1 MSKPD
6 WLEITEYISVFSS
19 VCGTVAAA
27 VTQQAVYAA
36 APIALTLGLNLLNRE
51 RANKLTRNFSET
63 ATMEVREA
71 VREEIAPLGD
81 RLEQLESKSQ
91 QFRNQAKQ
99 RIAQIKELSRESGE
113 AAIAL
118 VHQILD
124 PIGDKLDA
132 LESEVQASHDERN
145 KLRQELD
152 SFPESL
158 AKLESVLQQVRKET
172 AKASQI
178 EPAISEQLERSLNPV
193 SDRLSELERSL
204 TELTGL
210 EQQVNQLKEAAME
223 TVRETIETYSS
234 RLEKIETQSGR
245 YGTRIEE
252 IRALVR
258 AGETGSDRA
267 EGQETGSEEEDA
279 IAPVSLDI
287 YYRRLDELESEIERY
302 SSANEEQLSQLKAKL
317 KESLERAEEV
327 AIAKIDAA
335 LLPFIERLEKLE
347 QSQTNPIPT
356 TPSVS
361 PDSIEETPVTET
373 EDTAAKPEQSPK
385 QLSKEESE
393 PESSVASSLPPQ
405 VPSQYRK
412 EKITTRETAAT
423 PPPPSEPSEPLEEE
437 FPDFDLEEQSENPA
451 GNRIIGD
458 LESSIGEAVNEIQ
471 GFVGNLF
478 KGKTRP
484 DGVALGNVRG
494 WRGYGAIAGHA
505 DGVTSVCI
513 SPDGQKIASGDRDN
527 TIKIWQLETGAE
539 LFNLSGPEWFAA
551 ANSIVWSPDSRIIA
565 CALGENIAIW
575 QSSNGE
581 EVRTLNANCP
591 VTAIAFIDGQTLTS
605 GDASGAIKTWQPFTG
620 DSRLLAQHS
629 AAITS
634 LAISPN
640 GQILATGSED
650 NAIQLWQL
658 NSGEA
663 LRTLSG
669 HSSGICSVAISPD
682 GRSLAS
688 GSSDK
693 TIKLWQLDTG
703 EEMLTLQGHLGAVKS
718 VAISPDGETLASGSS
733 DKTIKLWNLATGEEI
748 STIKLHSGD
757 VNSVAF
763 SVSEEGQILVS
774 GSEDKNIQIWRAIA

>member
-63 ATMEVREA
+63 ASMEVREA
-71 VREEIAPLGD
+71 VRQEIAPLAD

-124 PIGDKLDA
+124 PIGDKLDS

-158 AKLESVLQQVRKET
+158 AKLESVLQQVRKEA

-178 EPAISEQLERSLNPV
+178 EPAISEQLDRSLNPV

-210 EQQVNQLKEAAME
+210 EQQVHQLKEAAME

-258 AGETGSDRA
+258 AGATESDRVD
-267 EGQETGSEEEDA
+267 GQEAGRGDEDA

-302 SSANEEQLSQLKAKL
+302 ASANEKQLSQLKAKL
-317 KESLERAEEV
+317 KEYLERAEEA

-335 LLPFIERLEKLE
+335 LLPFIDRLEKLE
-347 QSQTNPIPT
+347 QSQIDPI
-356 TPSVS
+356 PSVS

-373 EDTAAKPEQSPK
+373 EDTAKPEQK
-385 QLSKEESE
+385 QLSKEEAE
-393 PESSVASSLPPQ
+393 PEESSVASSLPPP

-412 EKITTRETAAT
+412 EKITTRETPAT
-423 PPPPSEPSEPLEEE
+423 PPPSSESSEPLEEE
-437 FPDFDLEEQSENPA
+437 FPDFDIEEQSENPA

-484 DGVALGNVRG
+484 DGVALGNVLG
-494 WRGYGAIAGHA
+494 WKGYGAIAGHA
-505 DGVTSVCI
+505 DAVTSVCI

-539 LFNLSGPEWFAA
+539 LFNLNGPEWFAA
-551 ANSIVWSPDSRIIA
+551 ANSIAWSPDSRIVA
-565 CALGENIAIW
+565 GALGENIAIW

-581 EVRTLNANCP
+581 EVRTLNANSP
-591 VTAIAFIDGQTLTS
+591 VTAIAFIDGQTLVS
-605 GDASGAIKTWQPFTG
+605 GDASGAIKTWQAFTG

-640 GQILATGSED
+640 GQILASGSED
-650 NAIQLWQL
+650 NAIHLWQL
-658 NSGEA
+658 NNGEA

-669 HSSGICSVAISPD
+669 HSSVICSVAISPD
-682 GRSLAS
+682 GRILAS
-688 GSSDK
+688 GSEDK

-718 VAISPDGETLASGSS
+718 VAISADGEILASGSS
-733 DKTIKLWNLATGEEI
+733 DKTIKLWNIATGEEI
-748 STIKLHSGD
+748 STIKSHSGD

-763 SVSEEGQILVS
+763 SLSEEGQILVS
-774 GSEDKNIQIWRAIA
+774 GSEDKNIQIWQRD